1 MTSSVSAVEEA
12 RPENQRDRKSLEDR
26 ISQDERRPDH
36 PRRGGVAV
44 EGDGQLAALADPLR
58 ASEGGAN
65 GDGVA

>member
-1 MTSSVSAVEEA
+1 MTSSVSAVDDA
-12 RPENQRDRKSLEDR
+12 RPKTSETARPWKDR